1 MARDLR
7 EEWTLQRD
15 LSQGHSGAERRTART
30 QSGGDGGGGPPLPI
44 PNRAVK
50 PASADGTA
58 RKGGRVGYRRCSR
71 GSDRRAMS
79 SDAAPLFLCP
89 SLRHDCPVRSV
100 SPWTEWRNCVRIYP
114 CTSRKVRTVWL
125 PRPREWERPTA
136 YGAGGISRTELLRSS
151 YMSGYSCG

>member
-30 QSGGDGGGGPPLPI
+30 QSGGDGGGDPPLPI

-71 GSDRRAMS
+71 GSDDGAMS
-79 SDAAPLFLCP
+79 FTAAPFFCTPP
-89 SLRHDCPVRSV
+89 SGLTVLSGACHPGRS
-100 SPWTEWRNCVRIYP
+100 
-114 CTSRKVRTVWL
+114 
-125 PRPREWERPTA
+125 
-136 YGAGGISRTELLRSS
+136 GGIA
-151 YMSGYSCG
+151 SGYIHAPHEKFGRCGCRGLVNGRDPPSTAREGFPGPNFYGLVI

>member
-1 MARDLR
+1 MARNLR
-7 EEWTLQRD
+7 EEWTLLSD

-79 SDAAPLFLCP
+79 SDAAPLFLARMP
-89 SLRHDCPVRSV
+89 LPFFFVRAGASAA
-100 SPWTEWRNCVRIYP
+100 P
-114 CTSRKVRTVWL
+114 
-125 PRPREWERPTA
+125 PRR
-136 YGAGGISRTELLRSS
+136 SSLRSS
-151 YMSGYSCG
+151 RLWRDSGMTHQGSVSLWHSSPAKSSSQWDTIIRVLFLR